1 MTFIQYAQSTYPAS
15 RPPRRPSHRR
25 VPPPCA
31 ALFPCRSA
39 LAARMG
45 AAHSDRLATNEVD
58 GTVAA
63 IVKIQAFWRGCL
75 ARRDF
80 SSELC
85 GICLVGFLPRDMKD
99 YPSSCGHRFCGNCTF
114 SWLSRS
120 RTNACPTCRASC
132 DARTAQE
139 IVDLCR
145 LRRTV
150 DAYTSRPVEIAVSTL
165 SQEMARELAHLERL
179 REYKRSW
186 ISLIASPWSRS
197 PARDPNHQDDG
208 AAATARQP
216 AVERRTPPPRGFSS
230 DGCAADKSS
239 PRHHAR

>member
-1 MTFIQYAQSTYPAS
+1 
-15 RPPRRPSHRR
+15 
-25 VPPPCA
+25 
-31 ALFPCRSA
+31 
-39 LAARMG
+39 MG

-63 IVKIQAFWRGCL
+63 IVKIQTFWRGCL

-165 SQEMARELAHLERL
+165 SQEMALELAHLERL
-179 REYKRSW
+179 REYQEILDQLDRLAVESLARTRSQPPGRRRGGHRTPC
-186 ISLIASPWSRS
+186 SQPWSDARLL
-197 PARDPNHQDDG
+197 PAASRPMD
-208 AAATARQP
+208 ARLTR
-216 AVERRTPPPRGFSS
+216 APRGITQGGSERAS
-230 DGCAADKSS
+230 RVDPLRCGAMGI
-239 PRHHAR
+239 

>member
-63 IVKIQAFWRGCL
+63 IVKIQTFWRGCL

-179 REYKRSW
+179 EILDQLDR
-186 ISLIASPWSRS
+186 L
-197 PARDPNHQDDG
+197 
-208 AAATARQP
+208 
-216 AVERRTPPPRGFSS
+216 AVESLARTRSQPPGRRRGGHRTPASRG
-230 DGCAADKSS
+230 ATHASS
-239 PRHHAR
+239 PRLLVRWMRV